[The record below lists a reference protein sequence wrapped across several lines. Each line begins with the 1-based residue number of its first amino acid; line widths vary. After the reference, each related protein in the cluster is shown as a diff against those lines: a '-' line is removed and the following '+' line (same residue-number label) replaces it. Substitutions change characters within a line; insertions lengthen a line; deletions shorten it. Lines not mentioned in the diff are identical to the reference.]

1 MGQWCWFVLLFI
13 TDAAFL
19 PGGGKG
25 GGLILSNK
33 ERCLEC
39 FFCLFVVF
47 VMVVGNWTNREMSSE
62 EKNVEMG
69 GATEQVEKRFING

>member
-1 MGQWCWFVLLFI
+1 MGQWRWFVLLFI

-25 GGLILSNK
+25 RGLILRDK

-39 FFCLFVVF
+39 CFCLFVVF